1 MFLCSCFHETKRGI
15 LYQYIEHSASP
26 LFKKDVLQCFLLTTI
41 YFFVLLS
48 SLIGSTDVSVKMI
61 TLVYY
66 RQHSDFFSQERWKTY
81 IC

>member
-1 MFLCSCFHETKRGI
+1 MFLCSCFHGTKRGI
-15 LYQYIEHSASP
+15 LYGYIEHSASP
-26 LFKKDVLQCFLLTTI
+26 LFKKDVLQCLLLTTV